1 MDELV
6 TLENGRAFPVVM
18 EDRDGRPTGRA
29 TRRFVSGPQEPGVYS
44 FWTVMVGKEPLC
56 TVRTITGR
64 TVENR
69 LREYASL
76 TPAVIRLMESAA
88 DRVLPALDAEID
100 NWLETHPGDK
110 DGLERA
116 TPQSL
121 RIERGTLYHGA
132 ECKHCER
139 MLAISVASGANAPF
153 AQAGIVR
160 CICRGCGNEGEY
172 QAREIRSF
180 VG

>member
-1 MDELV
+1 M
-6 TLENGRAFPVVM
+6 A
-18 EDRDGRPTGRA
+18 
-29 TRRFVSGPQEPGVYS
+29 
-44 FWTVMVGKEPLC
+44 GKEPLF

-69 LREYASL
+69 LREYESL
-76 TPAVIRLMESAA
+76 TPAVIKLMEIAA

-100 NWLETHPGDK
+100 NWLATHPADK

-116 TPQSL
+116 PSL
-121 RIERGTLYHGA
+121 RIERGGLYYGT

-139 MLAISVASGANAPF
+139 MLAVAVAPGANVPF
-153 AQAGIVR
+153 PHHAGTFR
-160 CICRGCGNEGEY
+160 MTCRSCGNEGEY
-172 QAREIRSF
+172 QAQEIRSF